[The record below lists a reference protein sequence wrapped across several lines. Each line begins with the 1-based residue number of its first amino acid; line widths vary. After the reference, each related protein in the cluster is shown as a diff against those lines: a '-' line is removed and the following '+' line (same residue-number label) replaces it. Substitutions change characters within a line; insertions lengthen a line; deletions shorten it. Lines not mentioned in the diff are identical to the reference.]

1 MKEIPL
7 TKGKVALVDDADYP
21 VLAAVKWHCTS
32 NGYAARRVFDRP
44 YGRIV
49 LMHRVIMGAGAHVVV
64 DHRDLDHLN
73 NQRHNL
79 RLATVSENQFNRQ
92 VQVNNR
98 SGYKGVSFCQ
108 PVKKWRARI
117 KAGDK
122 EVIIGYFNTP
132 LEAAQAYDA
141 TAKVMHGAFAR
152 LNFPDMAAAEQAAP
166 VQEAQA

>member
-21 VLAAVKWHCTS
+21 ALAAFKWHCTS

-49 LMHRVIMGAGAHVVV
+49 LMHRVIMDAGALVVV

-79 RLATVSENQFNRQ
+79 RLATPSENQFNRQ
-92 VQVNNR
+92 RQVNNQ
-98 SGYKGVSFCQ
+98 SGYKGVSFCR
-108 PVKKWRARI
+108 PNRKWRARI

-122 EVIIGYFNTP
+122 QLLIGYFDNP
-132 LEAAQAYDA
+132 LEAAHAYDNSA
-141 TAKVMHGAFAR
+141 RELHGEFAR
-152 LNFPDMAAAEQAAP
+152 LNFNAAAEQAAP
-166 VQEAQA
+166 VQEA